1 FQQISCRR
9 LRQEDEYTGQQLTE
23 AGGLFHTGGGSGDYQ
38 VLSFIAFILEE
49 TVDSCFTCSPLY
61 FFEFVSCTAFLFTL
75 LLLVLLSTKLHE
87 KIHIGAWPTVDMIY
101 TGVIAVLLFISSCI
115 FAADRGSLVQATV
128 AVVFGFLATVAFSID
143 FGLMVK
149 SKGLPFLNKD
159 KKQEHTNGIQTP
171 AEEERL
177 KANETV

>member
-1 FQQISCRR
+1 M
-9 LRQEDEYTGQQLTE
+9 
-23 AGGLFHTGGGSGDYQ
+23 LF
-38 VLSFIAFILEE
+38 
-49 TVDSCFTCSPLY
+49 
-61 FFEFVSCTAFLFTL
+61 FFSV
-75 LLLVLLSTKLHE
+75 
-87 KIHIGAWPTVDMIY
+87 
-101 TGVIAVLLFISSCI
+101 
-115 FAADRGSLVQATV
+115 VQ
-128 AVVFGFLATVAFSID
+128 VFGFLATVAFSID